1 MKVDFGWPFRLFL
14 LPCVI
19 VCSGVYKNRYAGD
32 QVFRISPSDD
42 EEVCTLRNILGN
54 MKVDL
59 WRPNSV
65 SLISHNATV
74 DVHVKRG
81 DTRPLHAAL
90 KRERIQYSVFITNL
104 QQEIEKQRRRRSSRK
119 RRSDGPYDYE
129 VYHSLEEIQRWMLE
143 MNTTQSD
150 LLDMFSIGKSYEG
163 RPLYVLQLGKRGRPQ
178 KKAVWI
184 DCGVHAR
191 EWIGPAFCQWFVK
204 EALNSYRY
212 DPATRRLLNQLN
224 FYIMPVFNV
233 DGYHFSWT
241 TDRFWRKTRS
251 KNPKFH
257 CRGVDANRNWK
268 VKWCEEGAS
277 SHPCDDTYCGPHPE
291 SEPEVKAV
299 AKFLRKH
306 KKRVKAY
313 ISVHAYAQMLLY
325 PYSYKYAA
333 IPNFN
338 CVESAAQ
345 NAVTALYSAYG
356 VKYRYGP
363 ASTTLCKY
371 CIYYCTSLL
380 LQQSRIWLK
389 ITGINNVFPC
399 DKDVSS
405 GSSIDWAYRNGIPYA
420 FAFELRDTGYF
431 GFLLPETLI
440 NPTCTETTRAV
451 KAIASGLLKKCYTDT
466 GAFPYIRTDSG
477 HDDKRHTI

>member
-1 MKVDFGWPFRLFL
+1 MRQDLGCILALFL

-19 VCSGVYKNRYAGD
+19 IFSSVLCSTAADGLLYKNRYAGD
-32 QVFRISPSDD
+32 QVFRITPSNDQ
-42 EEVCTLRNILGN
+42 EVHTLRNILHRI
-54 MKVDL
+54 KVDL
-59 WRPNSV
+59 WHPNSV
-65 SLISHNATV
+65 SLISFNATV
-74 DVHVKRG
+74 DVHIKHK
-81 DTRPLHAAL
+81 DTQGLHARL
-90 KRERIQYSVFITNL
+90 KQEGIQYRVFITNL
-104 QQEIEKQRRRRSSRK
+104 QEEIEKQQTGRRSSRQ
-119 RRSDGPYDYE
+119 RRSESQYDYE
-129 VYHSLEEIQRWMLE
+129 VYHSLEEIQKWMFDL
-143 MNTTQSD
+143 NTTHPH
-150 LLDMFSIGKSYEG
+150 LLDMFSIGTSYEG
-163 RPLYVLQLGKRGRPQ
+163 RPLHVLQLGKRSRPQ

-204 EALNSYRY
+204 EALLSYQY
-212 DPATRRLLNQLN
+212 DSGMRRLLNQLN

-241 TDRFWRKTRS
+241 KDRFWRKTRS

-277 SHPCDDTYCGPHPE
+277 SHPCDDTYCGPFPE
-291 SEPEVKAV
+291 SEPEVRAV

-306 KKRVKAY
+306 KKRVRAY
-313 ISVHAYAQMLLY
+313 ISIHAYAQMLLY
-325 PYSYKYAA
+325 PYSYKYAT

-338 CVESAAQ
+338 CVESTAH

-363 ASTTLCKY
+363 ASTTLY
-371 CIYYCTSLL
+371 
-380 LQQSRIWLK
+380 
-389 ITGINNVFPC
+389 
-399 DKDVSS
+399 VSS

-431 GFLLPETLI
+431 GFLLPESLI
-440 NPTCTETTRAV
+440 NPTCTETMRAV
-451 KAIASGLLKKCYTDT
+451 KAIASGLLKKCHTHSNT
-466 GAFPYIRTDSG
+466 GTLP
-477 HDDKRHTI
+477 

>member
-1 MKVDFGWPFRLFL
+1 MLRWTDSKKFSCAPPPLFPLPLESSLPSVFDPLYPGMELGRASVL
-14 LPCVI
+14 LACVI
-19 VCSGVYKNRYAGD
+19 ICSNVPCPVGGHLYNNRYAGD
-32 QVFRISPSDD
+32 QIFRITPTND
-42 EEVCTLRNILGN
+42 EEVQVLQKILGR
-54 MKVDL
+54 MKVDF
-59 WRPNSV
+59 WQPNSLA
-65 SLISHNATV
+65 LICQNATV
-74 DVHVKRG
+74 DVHVKRN
-81 DTRPLHAAL
+81 DTLDLHARL
-90 KRERIQYSVFITNL
+90 KQQHLDYRVFISNL
-104 QQEIEKQRRRRSSRK
+104 QKEIEKQTGHRSSRK
-119 RRSDGPYDYE
+119 RRSESQYDYE
-129 VYHSLEEIQRWMLE
+129 VYHSLEEIQGWMSE
-143 MNTTQSD
+143 MNRTNSH
-150 LLDMFSIGKSYEG
+150 LVDMFSIGKSYEG
-163 RPLYVLQLGKRGRPQ
+163 RPLYVLQIGKRSRHR

-204 EALNSYRY
+204 EAINSYQH
-212 DPATRRLLNQLN
+212 DSVMRRLLNQLN

-251 KNPKFH
+251 KNHRFH

-277 SHPCDDTYCGPHPE
+277 SHPCDDTYCGPYAE

-306 KKRVKAY
+306 KKRVKSY
-313 ISVHAYAQMLLY
+313 ISIHAYAQMLLY

-356 VKYRYGP
+356 VRYRYGP
-363 ASTTLCKY
+363 ASTTLY
-371 CIYYCTSLL
+371 
-380 LQQSRIWLK
+380 
-389 ITGINNVFPC
+389 
-399 DKDVSS
+399 VSS

-420 FAFELRDTGYF
+420 FAFELRDTGFF
-431 GFLLPETLI
+431 GFLLPESLI
-440 NPTCTETTRAV
+440 NPTCTETLRAV
-451 KAIASGLLKKCYTDT
+451 KAIASGLLKKCETDRDR
-466 GAFPYIRTDSG
+466 FPYI
-477 HDDKRHTI
+477 

>member
-1 MKVDFGWPFRLFL
+1 MMTVDSGWPFRLFL
-14 LPCVI
+14 LSCVI
-19 VCSGVYKNRYAGD
+19 IFNDVLCAHSLYKNRYAGD
-32 QVFRISPSDD
+32 QVFRISPGND
-42 EEVCTLRNILGN
+42 EEVCTLRNVLES

-59 WRPNSV
+59 WQPNSI
-65 SLISHNATV
+65 SLISRNATV
-74 DVHVKRG
+74 DAHIKRR
-81 DTRPLHAAL
+81 DTRRLHATL
-90 KRERIQYSVFITNL
+90 KRERIKYSVFISNL
-104 QQEIEKQRRRRSSRK
+104 QQEIEKQTSRRTSRK
-119 RRSDGPYDYE
+119 RRSDSQYDYE
-129 VYHSLEEIQRWMLE
+129 VYHSLEEIQRWMFE
-143 MNTTQSD
+143 MNTTHSD

-163 RPLYVLQLGKRGRPQ
+163 RPLYVLQLGKRSRPQ
-178 KKAVWI
+178 RKAIWI

-212 DPATRRLLNQLN
+212 DSAMRRLLNQIN

-251 KNPKFH
+251 KNRKFH

-277 SHPCDDTYCGPHPE
+277 SHPCDDTYCGPYPE
-291 SEPEVKAV
+291 SEPEVRAV
-299 AKFLRKH
+299 VKFLRKH

-338 CVESAAQ
+338 CVESAAH

-363 ASTTLCKY
+363 ASTTLY
-371 CIYYCTSLL
+371 
-380 LQQSRIWLK
+380 
-389 ITGINNVFPC
+389 
-399 DKDVSS
+399 VSS

-451 KAIASGLLKKCYTDT
+451 KAIASGLLKKCPID
-466 GAFPYIRTDSG
+466 AKPFPYI
-477 HDDKRHTI
+477 